1 MPVVNVHRFS
11 FGVDSSQRKI
21 VGTLV
26 FPGLAQFNL
35 DSTVTWAAGQYV
47 LISYTTFDYA
57 NSGPSGYPNGQAC
70 LDALVGVANVILP
83 ASSTLTVV
91 ALTDDSANS
100 RITVTLA

>member
-11 FGVDSSQRKI
+11 FGVDSSQSKI

-35 DSTVTWAAGQYV
+35 DSTVTWAAGKYV

-57 NSGPSGYPNGQAC
+57 GSGSGYASGQAC

-83 ASSTLTVV
+83 AGSSLTVA
-91 ALTDDSANS
+91 ALTDDPANKQ
-100 RITVTLA
+100 ITVTLV

>member
-26 FPGLAQFNL
+26 FPGLATFKL
-35 DSTVTWAAGQYV
+35 DPTVTWTAGIYS
-47 LISYTTFDYA
+47 LIDYTTFDFA
-57 NSGPSGYPNGQAC
+57 GSGSGYASGQAC
-70 LDALVGVANVILP
+70 LDALVNVDV
-83 ASSTLTVV
+83 TGTGRTVV
-91 ALTDDSANS
+91 ALTDDTSNS

>member
-11 FGVDSSQRKI
+11 FGVDSSQLKI

-35 DSTVTWAAGQYV
+35 DSTVTWAAGKYV
-47 LISYTTFDYA
+47 LISYTTFNYA
-57 NSGPSGYPNGQAC
+57 GSGTGYASGQAC
-70 LDALVGVANVILP
+70 LDALVTVALP
-83 ASSTLTVV
+83 AGSPLTVV